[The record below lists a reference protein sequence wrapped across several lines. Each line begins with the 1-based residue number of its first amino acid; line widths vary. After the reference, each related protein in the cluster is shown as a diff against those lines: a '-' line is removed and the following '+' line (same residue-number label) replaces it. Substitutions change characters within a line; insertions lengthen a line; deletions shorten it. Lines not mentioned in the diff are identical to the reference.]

1 MLYIKML
8 AEGGAAESEGI
19 KVGDRVLEI
28 NRDPT
33 EGESQFISFS

>member
-1 MLYIKML
+1 ML

-33 EGESQFISFS
+33 EGILLSN